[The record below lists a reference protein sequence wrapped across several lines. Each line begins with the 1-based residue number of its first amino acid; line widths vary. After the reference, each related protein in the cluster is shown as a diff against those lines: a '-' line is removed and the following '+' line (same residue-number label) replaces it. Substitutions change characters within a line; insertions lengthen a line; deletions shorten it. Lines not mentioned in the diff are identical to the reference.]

1 MKKIQIKDKESWKE
15 FILNE
20 ANYNV
25 PEECQGGLCVDAGCN
40 IGDFEMNHKDRFD
53 KYICF
58 DVFDENIEECK
69 KNTSELNLN
78 VEVYK
83 NAVWS
88 ISGKKIPVMAYKPS
102 DTDELN
108 HFGNSGNIGCVEI
121 KGEHEQGWFIENTID
136 LVESI
141 SIEDIIE
148 RHGVINVLKVDV
160 EGSEY
165 EFLLNKDLSKINYI
179 VGEFHFSDLQ
189 KTELIEWIKK
199 SHNQIDECVFVSKN
213 IL

>member
-1 MKKIQIKDKESWKE
+1 M
-15 FILNE
+15 NE